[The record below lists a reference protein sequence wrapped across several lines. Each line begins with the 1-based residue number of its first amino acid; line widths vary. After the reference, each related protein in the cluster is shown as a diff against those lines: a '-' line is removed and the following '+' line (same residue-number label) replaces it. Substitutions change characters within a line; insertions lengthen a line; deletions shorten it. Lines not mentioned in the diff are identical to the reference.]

1 MNLAATSKTAMG
13 TIDES
18 AADLAGELQAHGVG
32 QPRIALVLGSGMGAV
47 AEVLEAPVVLQASE
61 LRHLPQ
67 SEVAGHAGRLI
78 SGEWRGLR
86 VLVQQGRVHLYEGWQ
101 PEEVSRSVRAFGLLG
116 VRALVLTNAAGCLRR
131 DWRTGGFMRITD
143 HLNLQGVATLPVLGA
158 GRGSVYSERLGTILE
173 ASATLL
179 GIELQRGVYAG
190 LLGPSYETPAEIQML
205 QRLGAHSVGMS
216 TVVEAVAARAAG
228 MEVLGLS
235 CLTNYAAGLEAL
247 PLSHEDVLRTGQE
260 ASAAF
265 VQLLENALPQLA
277 GEPGLG
283 SPKGQGPGTDRR

>member
-1 MNLAATSKTAMG
+1 MNLTATPKTAMG

-18 AADLAGELQAHGVG
+18 AAALAAELQAHGVG
-32 QPRIALVLGSGMGAV
+32 QPQVALVLGSGLGAV
-47 AEVLEAPVVLQASE
+47 AEALESPTILQASE
-61 LRHLPQ
+61 LEHLPQ

-78 SGEWRGLR
+78 SAEWQGVR

-116 VRALVLTNAAGCLRR
+116 VRTLVLTNAAGCLRR
-131 DWRTGGFMRITD
+131 DWRTGGFMRLTD

-158 GRGSVYSERLGTILE
+158 ARGSVYSERLGSILE
-173 ASATLL
+173 ASAREL

-205 QRLGAHSVGMS
+205 QRLGAQAVGMS

-235 CLTNYAAGLEAL
+235 CLTNYAAGLEEQ
-247 PLSHEDVLRTGQE
+247 PLSHGDVLQTGLE
-260 ASAAF
+260 ASAVF
-265 VQLLENALPQLA
+265 MQLLERALPQLA
-277 GEPGLG
+277 GELG
-283 SPKGQGPGTDRR
+283 